1 MNARS
6 DLFLPELGDVYAMT
20 DILFGKTTATIAIS
34 QANQVIGNQVI
45 EKVIVDGKFAAKKLE
60 VTAAHSKGCDTYLG
74 DVKATAIVSSI
85 GSDRS
90 CNMISVK

>member
-1 MNARS
+1 MLLAKLTR
-6 DLFLPELGDVYAMT
+6 L
-20 DILFGKTTATIAIS
+20 
-34 QANQVIGNQVI
+34 I
-45 EKVIVDGKFAAKKLE
+45 EKVIVNAQFAAKKLE
-60 VTAAHSKGCDTYLG
+60 VTAAHSKECDTYLG